1 MAIADKK
8 QVEAG
13 TALYSKFFLNFYDWL
28 ALGLNGR
35 FIWKCPSYNI
45 LEMYNKYVTDNHLDI
60 GVGTGYFMDNC
71 RFPSP
76 APRLAL
82 MDLNCNT
89 LDVAGRRLARYNPE
103 IYQRNVL
110 ESFSL
115 DAPGF
120 DSVGMMN
127 LLHCL
132 PGDMDNKQIAFRNV
146 KAVMNPGA
154 VLFGSTI
161 MYKDVERSALA
172 GLALKLINLMGYM
185 TNLGDDIEALEQG
198 LSQHF
203 SKSQVRVIGCEALF
217 WAIN

>member
-1 MAIADKK
+1 MTIADKK
-8 QVEAG
+8 RVEAG
-13 TALYSKFFLNFYDWL
+13 TALYSKFFLNYYDWL
-28 ALGLNGR
+28 ALGLSGR
-35 FIWKCPSYNI
+35 FIWKCPSYNM
-45 LEMYNKYVTDNHLDI
+45 LEMYNKYVTDNHLDM

-82 MDLNCNT
+82 MDLNRNA
-89 LDVAGRRLARYNPE
+89 LDVAGRRLARYDPE

-110 ESFSL
+110 ESFNL

-132 PGDMDNKQIAFRNV
+132 PGDMDNKQIVFENV
-146 KAVMNPGA
+146 KAVMNPGG

-161 MYKDVERSALA
+161 LYKDVDQTALA
-172 GLALKLINLMGYM
+172 GLALKLINRIGYM
-185 TNLGDDIEALEQG
+185 TNLGDDTEALKRG
-198 LSQHF
+198 LNRYF
-203 SKSQVRVIGCEALF
+203 SSSEVWVIGCEALF
-217 WAIN
+217 WAVN